1 MKGLGTYSMSW
12 PELESERTAAF
23 SSMLTKRELTDVTI
37 ACEDDQIQAHKVILS
52 AASLMFQNVLNKNP
66 HNHPLLYFHGIKKK
80 QMEIVLDFIYS
91 GEAKVPMDG
100 LDDFLKIAKN
110 LQVKG
115 LVDINNMDYTSK
127 TPVDDTIDD
136 YEESLMQRST
146 AIENLEENEKEID
159 YKYKKECP
167 VDDASYAL
175 EENEEITEDFSADN
189 TFVEKSSFGVKFK
202 PEENKKLEERIKF
215 LLIKT
220 ESGIWECKQCNFSAK
235 GKSHVKEHIETHI
248 EGFKQTC
255 NLCSRIFKNRATLR
269 SHLKKCS
276 MKIAY
281 LTV

>member
-66 HNHPLLYFHGIKKK
+66 HNHPLLYFHGIRKKD
-80 QMEIVLDFIYS
+80 MEIVLDFIYS

-100 LDDFLKIAKN
+100 LDAFLKIAKN

-115 LVDINNMDYTSK
+115 LVDISHLDYTSK
-127 TPVDDTIDD
+127 TLADDNMDI
-136 YEESLMQRST
+136 YEENLMQRST
-146 AIENLEENEKEID
+146 EIALENVEENKKESV
-159 YKYKKECP
+159 YKKESL

-189 TFVEKSSFGVKFK
+189 TFVEKSSFGVIFN
-202 PEENKKLEERIKF
+202 PEENRKLEERIEF